1 MDQPTSFQLGL
12 LYLTHLIISADD
24 VVDDD
29 ELNALKKICDT
40 EGIPGKIFNKVRGD
54 LESLSEKEIYL
65 SGLASLEACS
75 DEDRMKVFV
84 WLYKM
89 SAADGNVHAKE
100 IRFLLYSLR
109 KAGIEFDDV
118 VKAAKSYPPIFE

>member
-1 MDQPTSFQLGL
+1 MDQPSPFQLGL

-29 ELNALKKICDT
+29 ELNALKIICDT
-40 EGIPGKIFNKVRGD
+40 EGIPGKIFNRVRGN
-54 LESLSEKEIYL
+54 LETLTEKEIYL
-65 SGLASLEACS
+65 NGLQSLEQCS
-75 DEDRMKVFV
+75 EEERMKVFV